1 MAQKRMSSSNCGNA
15 YMLMYRIIDENLNK
29 EYLRVEDEEI
39 PDEVRSEVLMQ
50 DIQANEAKVER
61 EKKSAKM

>member
-50 DIQANEAKVER
+50 DFQANEAKVER

>member
-50 DIQANEAKVER
+50 DIQANEAKVES

>member
-1 MAQKRMSSSNCGNA
+1 
-15 YMLMYRIIDENLNK
+15 MLMYRIIDENLNK